1 MIMSRMRGLLVG
13 AAIVLLSVGC
23 GKDKEPAQDT
33 AKETTKE
40 VAVEQQTQK
49 DEPKYITVQHIL
61 IGFHG
66 SVPGKPITR
75 SKEEAESL
83 AEEILEKA
91 RGGADFDE
99 LVKEYTDDSHPGI
112 YEMSNFGVQA
122 DMSKRVFA
130 RNRMVPAFGNVGFSL
145 GVGDMGIAAHDVKES
160 PYGWHI
166 IKRIK

>member
-1 MIMSRMRGLLVG
+1 MSRMRALMVG
-13 AAIVLLSVGC
+13 TAVLLLTMGC
-23 GKDKEPAQDT
+23 GKDKESAQDT
-33 AKETTKE
+33 AKETAEE
-40 VAVEQQTQK
+40 VTAQQQTQT
-49 DEPKYITVQHIL
+49 DEPQYITVQHIL

-75 SKEEAESL
+75 SKEEAQSL
-83 AEEILEKA
+83 AGQILEKA

-99 LVKEYTDDSHPGI
+99 LVKEYTDDAHPGI

-122 DMSKRVFA
+122 EMSRRVFA

-145 GVGDMGIAAHDVKES
+145 GVGEIGIAPHDVKES